1 MPLTALLTFLGVF
14 SVVSFVGSLL
24 AVPWLIGRMPVDYFM
39 NFGQSRTGQPRRHPA
54 VAALARGARNV
65 LAVILL
71 AAGFAMLFLPGQ
83 GLLTMFVGLC
93 LLDFPG
99 KDALILLLVG
109 KAAVQKG
116 LNWVRRKRGQP
127 EFVFAHQV

>member
-1 MPLTALLTFLGVF
+1 MFREGELPSMPTLF
-14 SVVSFVGSLL
+14 S
-24 AVPWLIGRMPVDYFM
+24 A
-39 NFGQSRTGQPRRHPA
+39 
-54 VAALARGARNV
+54 
-65 LAVILL
+65 
-71 AAGFAMLFLPGQ
+71 
-83 GLLTMFVGLC
+83 C
-93 LLDFPG
+93 LFPG